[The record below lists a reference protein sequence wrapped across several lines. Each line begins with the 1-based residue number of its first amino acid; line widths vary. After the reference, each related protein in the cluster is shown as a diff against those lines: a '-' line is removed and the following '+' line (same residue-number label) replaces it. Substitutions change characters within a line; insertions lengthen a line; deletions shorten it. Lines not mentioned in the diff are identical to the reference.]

1 MPKLPSVNFFEVFK
15 ACLEIFS
22 WIRMKHWILNKMKHF
37 DEFLLRDMIKEY
49 VPMKHFCAF

>member
-1 MPKLPSVNFFEVFK
+1 MPKLPSANVFDIFR

-49 VPMKHFCAF
+49 VPMKHLCAF